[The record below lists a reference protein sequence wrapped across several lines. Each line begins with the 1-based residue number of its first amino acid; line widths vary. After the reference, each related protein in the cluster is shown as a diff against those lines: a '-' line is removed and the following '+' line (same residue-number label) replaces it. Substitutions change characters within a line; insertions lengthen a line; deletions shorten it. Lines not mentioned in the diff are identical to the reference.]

1 MGSCLSSNDGDD
13 EGTSPSPL
21 EGLILRRHS
30 VSSDARRG
38 QLYEKTQR
46 ALAVLRQQRADEL
59 DAKYETGLLEESTY
73 HQLKS
78 IVSRRR
84 LTLTKMSA
92 GSLKPPV
99 PAVPWGEAP
108 RLDATTKSD
117 LSVDDSF
124 DSGTVHHVTSIDMTA
139 VMSFDASPTD
149 NGTTMQSDLLFKV
162 SDSRD
167 WEMPPRLST
176 STMDVVPG
184 SIPDCDNE
192 SDAVPLAVNRLHRS
206 SIHTSSHRRRSS
218 HTMKISAGSQRVQF
232 CLPNLDRNEDAV
244 DVNHHGP
251 SIDEAKY
258 PGTTVAVTKCLSQ
271 ADLDGGIDE
280 IVLQ

>member
-1 MGSCLSSNDGDD
+1 MSSNDGDD

-21 EGLILRRHS
+21 EGLILRKHS
-30 VSSDARRG
+30 VSSDTRHE

-59 DAKYETGLLEESTY
+59 DAKYETGLLDESTY

-99 PAVPWGEAP
+99 PAVPWGGAP
-108 RLDATTKSD
+108 QLDATTKSD
-117 LSVDDSF
+117 LSVDNSF
-124 DSGTVHHVTSIDMTA
+124 DSGTVHNDTSIDMTA
-139 VMSFDASPTD
+139 VTAFDATPSE
-149 NGTTMQSDLLFKV
+149 NGATMQSDLLFKV

-167 WEMPPRLST
+167 WEMPPPLST
-176 STMDVVPG
+176 SRTDAVPG
-184 SIPDCDNE
+184 SIPDCYDE
-192 SDAVPLAVNRLHRS
+192 SDAVPLAVNRPHRS
-206 SIHTSSHRRRSS
+206 SMYTSSHRRGSS
-218 HTMKISAGSQRVQF
+218 HTIQSNAGSQRVQF
-232 CLPNLDRNEDAV
+232 CLPNLDHNDGAMHA
-244 DVNHHGP
+244 NHHRGP
-251 SIDEAKY
+251 FIDEAKY

-271 ADLDGGIDE
+271 ADLDCGVDE
-280 IVLQ
+280 IVLK